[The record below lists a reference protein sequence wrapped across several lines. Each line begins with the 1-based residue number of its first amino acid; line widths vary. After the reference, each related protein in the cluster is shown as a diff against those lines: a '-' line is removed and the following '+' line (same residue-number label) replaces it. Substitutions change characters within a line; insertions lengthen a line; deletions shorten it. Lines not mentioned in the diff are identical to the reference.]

1 MTLHVLILDKFT
13 QPFYHYATE
22 VLHLQRQQ
30 FLFIS
35 DKPSEL
41 KPSAN
46 LHWIKTPISK
56 NIFFNL
62 KLFFKLCFKAKRI
75 VLHGDPL
82 LHFFMLFPFFI
93 KKTNWLIYGQELY
106 SLNKQKGTRS
116 LIKKFV
122 LSRVKNHITHIK
134 GDSDLANTLLNS
146 KAKFIYSPMY
156 LSNVVDT
163 EQFHPTKVS
172 EKSKLTLM
180 IGNSTDPTNNHKA
193 VFEKILKYQD
203 DIELIYCPLSYG
215 MYDDYKNEIKALGQE
230 LFGTKF
236 VPIEKFM
243 SFDEYK
249 TFLASVDV
257 VIFNHNRQEGMGV
270 TLTLLSLGKIIYVS
284 PHTTSYESL
293 IRRGCQIYD
302 IALID
307 TEGLKI
313 DRDVRENV
321 TFLNQYY
328 SKKVYNETLEIIS
341 KSE

>member
-1 MTLHVLILDKFT
+1 MTLHILILDKFT
-13 QPFYHYATE
+13 QPFYLYATE

-35 DKPSEL
+35 DKPSDL
-41 KPSAN
+41 KPSSD
-46 LHWIKTPISK
+46 LFWIKTPISR
-56 NIFFNL
+56 NIFYNL
-62 KLFFKLCFKAKRI
+62 SLFFKLCFKANRI

-82 LHFFMLFPFFI
+82 LHFFIVFPLFI
-93 KKTNWLIYGQELY
+93 KKTSWLIYGQELY
-106 SLNKQKGTRS
+106 SLNKETGTRS

-134 GDSDLANTLLNS
+134 GDSDLANSLLKS
-146 KAKFIYSPMY
+146 RAKFIYSPMY

-163 EQFHPTKVS
+163 LQFHPTKVS
-172 EKSKLTLM
+172 EKNKLTLM
-180 IGNSTDPTNNHKA
+180 VGNSTDPTNNHKA
-193 VFEKILKYQD
+193 IFEKILKYQD

-230 LFGTKF
+230 LFGNKF

-249 TFLASVDV
+249 TFLASVDI
-257 VIFNHNRQEGMGV
+257 VIFNHNRQEAMGV

-293 IRRGCQIYD
+293 TRRGCQIYD

-307 TEGLKI
+307 SEGLKI
-313 DRDVRENV
+313 DRDVSQN
-321 TFLNQYY
+321 TGFLNQYY
-328 SKKVYNETLEIIS
+328 SKKVYNESLEIIS